1 MVSLV
6 SAAGRERNVDG
17 VLMWWLKMCVKNWI
31 PFACEAEVYLIDV
44 DSGKVYRAKG
54 ATKKTTQLVDK
65 VLAAFVEGRGEKLD
79 IASIS
84 AEQAP
89 AQAQEKTR
97 STPYRIGLFPFDFG
111 QSSTSAAMLEDEA
124 ADALQTFV
132 DGHPALVLAYS
143 YFDRM
148 LNEPRLRKVHKL
160 WAGGA
165 VRKKPVVSLVS
176 AAGRERNI
184 DGVLVCRIDVSFSF
198 WGSADA
204 SGSIEV
210 YLIDVDTRKVYRA
223 EGARKKTTQLV
234 DKVVSQFLDDHAKVV
249 P

>member
-1 MVSLV
+1 MYSGIL
-6 SAAGRERNVDG
+6 GYGTWYTKQPNPI
-17 VLMWWLKMCVKNWI
+17 W
-31 PFACEAEVYLIDV
+31 VYVIDIEH
-44 DSGKVYRAKG
+44 GQVYREKG
-54 ATKKTTQLVDK
+54 KNKDSSLTKLANKM
-65 VLAAFVEGRGEKLD
+65 LAAFVAGRGEKLD
-79 IASIS
+79 VASIA
-84 AEQAP
+84 AEETPTQV
-89 AQAQEKTR
+89 QEKTR

-111 QSSTSAAMLEDEA
+111 QSSTSAPMLEDEA

-223 EGARKKTTQLV
+223 KGTNTTKVV
-234 DKVVSQFLDDHAKVV
+234 DKVVSQFLGDHPKVV